1 MTNEEFVTRYL
12 VDRHNTDCN
21 KWDAELEEK
30 YGTRDLI
37 SMWIADMEFRTPDA
51 IIEALTKRVQH
62 GVYGYADVP
71 ESYYKALSDWMESRY
86 DLPIPKDWVRF
97 CTGCV
102 TAIAWMLQAFTKVG
116 DHCMILTPV
125 YYPFHN
131 VVTYNDRQLVRV
143 DLDCDEN
150 DNFTLNYEAIEQAII
165 DNDVKLLLQCSPH
178 NPAGRVWT
186 EEELDKLFAICRR
199 HNVLVVSDEI
209 HQDLCLYGHKF
220 VPALAVA
227 GGKYRDMI
235 VTLNAASKTFNL
247 AGLLHSH
254 IIIADEKLR
263 AQYDKF
269 ARGMNR
275 NANNI
280 MGLVATEAGYTQG
293 EEWLNS
299 LIHVIE
305 DNYTYMKNELAAKA
319 PKVKVVPLEGTY
331 LAMLDLRPCMEKE
344 AVHDFILRD
353 CKIAVDYG
361 EQFGEN
367 FMGFVRLNLATDP
380 ALVHQAV
387 SNIIEQLAKKG
398 C

>member
-1 MTNEEFVTRYL
+1 MKKDEFVARYL

-37 SMWIADMEFRTPDA
+37 SMWIADMEFRTPEA
-51 IIEALTKRVQH
+51 VIKALTERVQH

-71 ESYYKALSDWMESRY
+71 KSYYPALSDWMESRY
-86 DLPIPKDWVRF
+86 GLPIPKDWVRF

-102 TAIAWMLQAFTKVG
+102 TAIAWMLQAYTQLG

-131 VVTYNDRQLVRV
+131 GVTYNHRELVRV
-143 DLDCDEN
+143 DLNCDEE
-150 DNFTLNYEAIEQAII
+150 DRFTMNYEAIEQAIVA
-165 DNDVKLLLQCSPH
+165 NDVKLLLQCSPH

-209 HQDLCLYGHKF
+209 HQDLCLFENKF

-247 AGLLHSH
+247 AGLIHSH

-263 AQYDKF
+263 AQYDLF

-280 MGLVATEAGYTQG
+280 LGLVATQAGYTHG
-293 EEWLNS
+293 SEWLHS
-299 LIHVIE
+299 LIEVIE
-305 DNYTYMKNELAAKA
+305 DNYTYMKNELAEKA

-331 LAMLDLRPCMEKE
+331 LAMLDLRPCMAKE
-344 AVHDFILRD
+344 EVHDFILKD

-387 SNIIEQLAKKG
+387 ANIVEQLKKKG

>member
-1 MTNEEFVTRYL
+1 MTNEEFVTKYL

-51 IIEALTKRVQH
+51 VIEALTKRVQH
-62 GVYGYADVP
+62 GVYGYADIP

-86 DLPIPKDWVRF
+86 GLPIPKDWVRF

-131 VVTYNDRQLVRV
+131 VITYNGRELVRV
-143 DLDCDEN
+143 DLNCDEN
-150 DNFTLNYEAIEQAII
+150 DCFTLNYEAIEQAIV
-165 DNDVKLLLQCSPH
+165 DSDVKLLLQCSPH

-227 GGKYRDMI
+227 GGKYRDI
-235 VTLNAASKTFNL
+235 VVTLNAASKTFNL

-263 AQYDKF
+263 AQYDLF

-293 EEWLNS
+293 KEWLES

-305 DNYTYMKNELAAKA
+305 DNYTYMRNELAAKA
-319 PKVKVVPLEGTY
+319 PQVKVVPLEGTY
-331 LAMLDLRPCMEKE
+331 LAMLDLRPCMAKE
-344 AVHDFILRD
+344 EVKDFILHD

-387 SNIIEQLAKKG
+387 ANIVEQLAKKG
-398 C
+398 F

>member
-12 VDRHNTDCN
+12 ADRRNTDCN
-21 KWDAELEEK
+21 KWDAGLEEK

-37 SMWIADMEFRTPDA
+37 SMWIADMEFRTPEA
-51 IIEALTKRVQH
+51 VIQALTDRVQH
-62 GVYGYADVP
+62 GIYGYSDVP
-71 ESYYKALSDWMESRY
+71 ENYYSTLSHWMESRY
-86 DLPIPKDWVRF
+86 GLPVPKDWVRF

-102 TAIAWMLQAFTKVG
+102 TAIAWALQAFTEVG

-131 VVTYNDRQLVRV
+131 VITYNDRELVRV
-143 DLDCDEN
+143 DLDCDEE
-150 DNFTLNYEAIEQAII
+150 DHFTLNYPAIEQAIV
-165 DNDVKLLLQCSPH
+165 DNDVRLLLQCSPH

-186 EEELDKLFAICRR
+186 EAELDKLFDICRR

-209 HQDLCLYGHKF
+209 HQDLCLFGHTF

-235 VTLNAASKTFNL
+235 VTLNSASKTFNL

-254 IIIADEKLR
+254 ILIADEALR
-263 AQYDKF
+263 VRYDRF
-269 ARGMNR
+269 ARGMDR
-275 NANNI
+275 NANNV
-280 MGLVATEAGYTQG
+280 MGLVATKAGYDCG
-293 EEWLNS
+293 GEWLSS
-299 LIHVIE
+299 LIHIIE
-305 DNYTYMKNELAAKA
+305 ANYTYMKHELAVRA

-331 LAMLDLRPCMEKE
+331 LAMLDLRSCMAKDEVK
-344 AVHDFILRD
+344 DFILRD
-353 CKIAVDYG
+353 CGIAVDYG

-367 FMGFVRLNLATDP
+367 FQGFVRLNLATDP
-380 ALVHQAV
+380 TLVHQAV
-387 SNIIEQLAKKG
+387 SNIIEQLTKKG

>member
-1 MTNEEFVTRYL
+1 MTKEEFVATYL
-12 VDRHNTDCN
+12 VDRRNTDCN

-51 IIEALTKRVQH
+51 VIKALTERVQH

-71 ESYYKALSDWMESRY
+71 ESYYPALSDWMESRY
-86 DLPIPKDWVRF
+86 GLPIPKDWVRF

-102 TAIAWMLQAFTKVG
+102 TAIAWSLRAFTKPG

-131 VVTYNDRQLVRV
+131 VITYNDRQLVKV
-143 DLDCDEN
+143 DLNCDEN
-150 DNFTLNYEAIEQAII
+150 DNFTLNYEAIEQAIV

-186 EEELDKLFAICRR
+186 EEELDKLFDICRR

-209 HQDLCLYGHKF
+209 HQDLCLFGHKF

-227 GGKYRDMI
+227 GGKYRDMV

-247 AGLLHSH
+247 AGLIHSH

-263 AQYDKF
+263 AQYDLF

-280 MGLVATEAGYTQG
+280 LGLVATQAGYEHG
-293 EEWLNS
+293 GEWLNS
-299 LIHVIE
+299 LIEVIE
-305 DNYTYMKNELAAKA
+305 SNYTYMKNELAEKT
-319 PKVKVVPLEGTY
+319 PKVKAVPLEGTY
-331 LAMLDLRPCMEKE
+331 LAMLALRPCMAEDQ
-344 AVHDFILRD
+344 VHDFILKD

-380 ALVHQAV
+380 SLVHQAV
-387 SNIIEQLAKKG
+387 QNIVEQLNK
-398 C
+398 

>member
-1 MTNEEFVTRYL
+1 MTNEEFVTKYL

-51 IIEALTKRVQH
+51 VIEALTKRVQH
-62 GVYGYADVP
+62 GVYGYADIP

-86 DLPIPKDWVRF
+86 NLPIPKDWVRF

-131 VVTYNDRQLVRV
+131 VITYNGRELVKV
-143 DLDCDEN
+143 DLNCDEN
-150 DNFTLNYEAIEQAII
+150 DNFTLNYEAIEQAIV

-227 GGKYRDMI
+227 GGKYRDMV

-263 AQYDKF
+263 AQYDLF

-293 EEWLNS
+293 KEWLES

-331 LAMLDLRPCMEKE
+331 LAMLDLRPCMAKE
-344 AVHDFILRD
+344 EVKDFILHD

-387 SNIIEQLAKKG
+387 ANIVEQLSKKG

>member
-30 YGTRDLI
+30 YGTRNLI
-37 SMWIADMEFRTPDA
+37 SMWIADMEFRTPNA

-62 GVYGYADVP
+62 GVYGYADIP

-86 DLPIPKDWVRF
+86 ALPIPKDWVRF

-102 TAIAWMLQAFTKVG
+102 TAIAWMLQAFTKAG

-131 VVTYNDRQLVRV
+131 VVTYNDRQLVKV
-143 DLDCDEN
+143 DLNCDEN
-150 DNFTLNYEAIEQAII
+150 DCFNFNYEAIEQAIV

-186 EEELDKLFAICRR
+186 EDELDKLFAICRR

-235 VTLNAASKTFNL
+235 VTLNAVSKTFNL

-269 ARGMNR
+269 ACGMNR

-293 EEWLNS
+293 KEWLDS

-305 DNYTYMKNELAAKA
+305 DNYTYMKNELAEKA

-331 LAMLDLRPCMEKE
+331 LAMLDLRPCMAKE
-344 AVHDFILRD
+344 AVHDFILKD
-353 CKIAVDYG
+353 CGIAVDYG
-361 EQFGEN
+361 EQFGDN

-387 SNIIEQLAKKG
+387 SNIIEQLAKRS

>member
-1 MTNEEFVTRYL
+1 MTKEGFVARYL

-51 IIEALTKRVQH
+51 VIKALTERVQH

-71 ESYYKALSDWMESRY
+71 ESYYPALSDWMESRY
-86 DLPIPKDWVRF
+86 SLPIPKGWVRF

-102 TAIAWMLQAFTKVG
+102 TAIAWSLRAFTKSG

-131 VVTYNDRQLVRV
+131 VITYNDRQLVKV
-143 DLDCDEN
+143 DLNCDEN
-150 DNFTLNYEAIEQAII
+150 DNFTLNYEAIEQAIV

-186 EEELDKLFAICRR
+186 EEELDKLFDICRR

-209 HQDLCLYGHKF
+209 HQDLCLFGHKF

-227 GGKYRDMI
+227 GGKYRDMV

-247 AGLLHSH
+247 AGLIHSH

-263 AQYDKF
+263 AQYDLF

-280 MGLVATEAGYTQG
+280 LGLVATQAGYTQG
-293 EEWLNS
+293 GEWLHS
-299 LIHVIE
+299 LIEVIE
-305 DNYTYMKNELAAKA
+305 DNYTYMKNELAEKA

-331 LAMLDLRPCMEKE
+331 LAMLDLRSCMAKE
-344 AVHDFILRD
+344 QVHDFILKD

-387 SNIIEQLAKKG
+387 ANIVEQLSKRG

>member
-1 MTNEEFVTRYL
+1 MTKEEFVARYL

-51 IIEALTKRVQH
+51 VIKALTERVQH

-71 ESYYKALSDWMESRY
+71 ESYYPVLSDWMESRY
-86 DLPIPKDWVRF
+86 GTSIPKDWVRF

-102 TAIAWMLQAFTKVG
+102 TAIAWSLRAFTKPG

-131 VVTYNDRQLVRV
+131 VITYNDRQLVKV
-143 DLDCDEN
+143 DLNCDEN
-150 DNFTLNYEAIEQAII
+150 DNFTLNYEAIEQAIAE
-165 DNDVKLLLQCSPH
+165 NDVKLLLQCSPH

-186 EEELDKLFAICRR
+186 EEELDKLFDICRR

-209 HQDLCLYGHKF
+209 HQDLCLFGHKF

-227 GGKYRDMI
+227 GGKYRDMV

-247 AGLLHSH
+247 AGLIHSH

-263 AQYDKF
+263 AQYDLF

-280 MGLVATEAGYTQG
+280 LGLVATQAGYTQG
-293 EEWLNS
+293 GEWLNS
-299 LIHVIE
+299 LIEVIE
-305 DNYTYMKNELAAKA
+305 DNYTYMKNELAEKA

-331 LAMLDLRPCMEKE
+331 LAMLDLRSCMAKE
-344 AVHDFILRD
+344 QVHDFILKD

-387 SNIIEQLAKKG
+387 ANIVQQLAKKG

>member
-1 MTNEEFVTRYL
+1 MNKEEFIAKYL
-12 VDRHNTDCN
+12 VDRHGTDCS

-51 IIEALTKRVQH
+51 VIEALTKRVQH
-62 GVYGYADVP
+62 GVYGYSDVP
-71 ESYYKALSDWMESRY
+71 ESYYPALSHWMEERY
-86 DLPIPKDWVRF
+86 GLAIPKDWVRF

-102 TAIAWMLQAFTKVG
+102 TAIAWALRAFTKPG

-131 VVTYNDRQLVRV
+131 VITYNDRQLVKV
-143 DLDCDEN
+143 DLHCDEK
-150 DNFTLNYEAIEQAII
+150 DQFTLDFEAIEKAIVE
-165 DNDVKLLLQCSPH
+165 NDVKLLLQCSPH

-186 EEELDKLFAICRR
+186 EEELEQLFEICRR
-199 HNVLVVSDEI
+199 HDVLIVSDEI
-209 HQDLCLYGHKF
+209 HQDLCLFGHRF

-227 GGKYRDMI
+227 GGKYQDRI
-235 VTLNAASKTFNL
+235 ICLNAASKTFNL

-263 AQYDKF
+263 AQYDLF

-280 MGLVATEAGYTQG
+280 LGLIATEAGYRQG
-293 EEWLNS
+293 EEWLKT
-299 LIHVIE
+299 LVGVIE
-305 DNYTYMKNELAAKA
+305 DNYNYMKKELAEKA

-331 LAMLDLRPCMEKE
+331 LAMLDLRDCMPKE
-344 AVHDFILRD
+344 DVHDFILKD

-367 FMGFVRLNLATDP
+367 FKGFVRLNLATDP
-380 ALVHQAV
+380 KLVEAAV
-387 SNIIEQLAKKG
+387 SNIVTELQKRG

>member
-30 YGTRDLI
+30 YGTRNLI

-51 IIEALTKRVQH
+51 VIEALTKRVQH
-62 GVYGYADVP
+62 GVYGYADIP

-86 DLPIPKDWVRF
+86 ALPIPKDWVRF

-131 VVTYNDRQLVRV
+131 VVTYNDRQLVKV
-143 DLDCDEN
+143 DLNCDEN
-150 DNFTLNYEAIEQAII
+150 DCFTFNYEAIEQAIV

-186 EEELDKLFAICRR
+186 EDELDKLFAICRR

-263 AQYDKF
+263 TQYDKF

-305 DNYTYMKNELAAKA
+305 DNYTYMKNELAEKA

-331 LAMLDLRPCMEKE
+331 LAMLDLHPCMEKE
-344 AVHDFILRD
+344 AVHDFILKD

-361 EQFGEN
+361 EQFGDN

-387 SNIIEQLAKKG
+387 SNIVEQLAKRS

>member
-1 MTNEEFVTRYL
+1 MTNEEFVTKYL

-51 IIEALTKRVQH
+51 VIKALTERVQH
-62 GVYGYADVP
+62 GVYGYADIP

-86 DLPIPKDWVRF
+86 HLPVPKDWVRF

-131 VVTYNDRQLVRV
+131 VITYNDRQLVKV
-143 DLDCDEN
+143 DLNCDEN
-150 DNFTLNYEAIEQAII
+150 DNFTLNYEAIEQAIV

-209 HQDLCLYGHKF
+209 HQDLCLFDHKF

-227 GGKYRDMI
+227 GGKYRDMV

-263 AQYDKF
+263 AQYDLF

-293 EEWLNS
+293 KEWLHS
-299 LIHVIE
+299 LIEVIE
-305 DNYTYMKNELAAKA
+305 ANYTYMKNELAAKA

-331 LAMLDLRPCMEKE
+331 LAMLDLRPCMAKE
-344 AVHDFILRD
+344 MVKDFILHD

-387 SNIIEQLAKKG
+387 ANIVEQLAKKG

>member
-1 MTNEEFVTRYL
+1 MTNEEFVTKYL

-51 IIEALTKRVQH
+51 VIEALTKRVQH
-62 GVYGYADVP
+62 GVYGYADIP

-131 VVTYNDRQLVRV
+131 VITYNGRELVKV
-143 DLDCDEN
+143 DLNCDEN
-150 DNFTLNYEAIEQAII
+150 DNFTLNYEAIEQAIV

-227 GGKYRDMI
+227 GGKYRDMV

-263 AQYDKF
+263 AQYDLF

-293 EEWLNS
+293 KEWLES

-331 LAMLDLRPCMEKE
+331 LAMLDLRPCMAKE
-344 AVHDFILRD
+344 EVKDFILHD

-387 SNIIEQLAKKG
+387 ANIVEQLSKKG

>member
-1 MTNEEFVTRYL
+1 MTKEEFVARYL

-51 IIEALTKRVQH
+51 VIKALIERVQH

-71 ESYYKALSDWMESRY
+71 ESYYPALSDWMESRY
-86 DLPIPKDWVRF
+86 GLPIPKDWVRF

-102 TAIAWMLQAFTKVG
+102 TAIAWSLRAFTKPG

-131 VVTYNDRQLVRV
+131 VITYNDRQLVKV
-143 DLDCDEN
+143 DLNCDEN
-150 DNFTLNYEAIEQAII
+150 DNFTLNYEAIEQAIAE
-165 DNDVKLLLQCSPH
+165 NDVKLLLQCSPH

-209 HQDLCLYGHKF
+209 HQDLCLFGHKF

-227 GGKYRDMI
+227 GGKYRDMV

-247 AGLLHSH
+247 AGLIHSH

-263 AQYDKF
+263 AQYDLF

-280 MGLVATEAGYTQG
+280 LGLVATQAGYEHG
-293 EEWLNS
+293 GEWLNS
-299 LIHVIE
+299 LIEVIE
-305 DNYTYMKNELAAKA
+305 DNYTYMKNELAEKA

-331 LAMLDLRPCMEKE
+331 LAMLDLRSCMAKE
-344 AVHDFILRD
+344 QVHDFILKD

-387 SNIIEQLAKKG
+387 ANIVQQLAKKG